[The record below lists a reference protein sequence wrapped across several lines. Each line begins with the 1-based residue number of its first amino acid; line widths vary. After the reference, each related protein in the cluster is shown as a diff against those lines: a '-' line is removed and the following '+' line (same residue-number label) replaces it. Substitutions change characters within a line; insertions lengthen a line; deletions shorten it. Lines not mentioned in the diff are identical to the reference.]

1 MNKKRF
7 IGRLEYFGSLLF
19 DLERKEYIPFDQ
31 DATSILF
38 NLPNFR
44 DIDEIYYRYF
54 STKFNYLSYK
64 SFIQLAQYLGIIN
77 EDYSLSVDF
86 LVNEELEL
94 FSEYKILSAPL
105 KVYFALTYRC
115 PLRCRHCF
123 SNSGDIEDS
132 LVKSELSFE
141 NIKKVLRELKELGV
155 YYVSFGG
162 GDPFDKDNFIDILK
176 YANDLGLVIFISTPL
191 VNFDKYYRDMI
202 EREIRVKEFK
212 VSIDAVSSKDYLSLK
227 GKSHFYK
234 LKENLKILRD
244 YKAFNKELTI
254 RFHFVLNK
262 LNYNDLPA
270 FLNFAE
276 QYQADKISF
285 SPVFI
290 TGRATKDLALSN
302 EILKKIDN
310 IINNMKERTN
320 IDIEFFNVPLE
331 VGKTGLY
338 TGFGCGCGKTV
349 CYISPYG
356 DVLPSGMFI
365 NFKDQFSFGNVKNSS
380 LKEIWINSHRNI
392 INNISE
398 YDNRCKEC
406 EYFDNCR
413 GGCRFRSFNEFKS
426 LVYKDPT
433 CYIKS

>member
-1 MNKKRF
+1 MDRKRF
-7 IGRLEYFGSLLF
+7 VGRLEYFGSLLF

-38 NLPNFR
+38 NISNFK
-44 DIDEIYYRYF
+44 DVDEIYYRYF
-54 STKFNYLSYK
+54 STKFNYLNYK
-64 SFIQLAQYLGIIN
+64 SFIQLAQYLEIIK
-77 EDYSLSVDF
+77 EDYTFNVNF
-86 LVNEELEL
+86 LVNEDLEL
-94 FSEYKILSAPL
+94 LNEYKILSAPL
-105 KVYFALTYRC
+105 KVYFALTYSC
-115 PLRCRHCF
+115 PLRCKHCF

-132 LVKSELSFE
+132 
-141 NIKKVLRELKELGV
+141 IKKNEASLEKIKEVLKELKNLGV
-155 YYVSFGG
+155 YYISFGG
-162 GDPFDKDNFIDILK
+162 GDPFDKPNFIDILK
-176 YANDLGLVIFISTPL
+176 YSNELDLVVFISTPL
-191 VNFDKYYRDMI
+191 INFDKYYQ
-202 EREIRVKEFK
+202 EIIDNNIKIREFK
-212 VSIDAVSSKDYLSLK
+212 VSIDAVGSRDYLNIK
-227 GKSHFYK
+227 GKSYFDK
-234 LKENLKILRD
+234 LKNNLKLLKK
-244 YKAFNKELTI
+244 YKEFYNELVI
-254 RFHFVLNK
+254 RFHFVLNR
-262 LNYNDLPA
+262 LNYYDLPA

-276 QYQADKISF
+276 QNEADKISF

-310 IINNMKERTN
+310 IINNMKERTR
-320 IDIEFFNVPLE
+320 IEIEFFNIPLE

-365 NFKDQFSFGNVKNSS
+365 NYKENFSYGNIKNNSF
-380 LKEIWINSHRNI
+380 KEIWIKTHLKE
-392 INNISE
+392 INNINE

-433 CYIKS
+433 CYIKP

>member
-1 MNKKRF
+1 MKKRF

-19 DLERKEYIPFDQ
+19 DLERKEYIPFDK

-38 NLPNFR
+38 NISDFK

-54 STKFNYLSYK
+54 SNKFNYLSYK

-77 EDYSLSVDF
+77 DDYSLNVEF

-94 FSEYKILSAPL
+94 LNEYKILSAPL
-105 KVYFALTYRC
+105 KVYFALTYSC
-115 PLRCRHCF
+115 PLRCKHCF

-132 LVKSELSFE
+132 LKKDELSLE
-141 NIKKVLRELKELGV
+141 KIKKILKELKELGV
-155 YYVSFGG
+155 YYISFGG
-162 GDPFDKDNFIDILK
+162 GEPFDKDNFIQILK
-176 YANDLGLVIFISTPL
+176 YCNDLNLVVFISTSL
-191 VNFDKYYRDMI
+191 TTFDKYYQ
-202 EREIRVKEFK
+202 EIIDNNIKIKEFK
-212 VSIDAVSSKDYLSLK
+212 ISIDAVSSRDYLNIK
-227 GKSHFYK
+227 GRSYFDK
-234 LKENLKILRD
+234 LKNNLKLLKM
-244 YKAFNKELTI
+244 YKELNNEVSI

-276 QYQADKISF
+276 QYEADKLSF
-285 SPVFI
+285 SPIFI
-290 TGRATKDLALSN
+290 TGRATKDLALST
-302 EILKKIDN
+302 EILKKIDTV
-310 IINNMKERTN
+310 INNMKERTR
-320 IDIEFFNVPLE
+320 IEIEFFNVPLE

-365 NFKDQFSFGNVKNSS
+365 NYKEKFSYGNIKNSS
-380 LKEIWINSHRNI
+380 FKQIWLNTHLKE

-398 YDNRCKEC
+398 YDTRCKEC

-413 GGCRFRSFNEFKS
+413 GGCRFRSFNEFNS
-426 LVYKDPT
+426 LIYKDPT
-433 CYIKS
+433 CYIKK